1 MSSDRRLAIRRSF
14 FLSEPT
20 IFALKAAL
28 CQWDLRKS
36 RGSGAHLN
44 EMPLVEAVHM
54 DRGLQVRAEAL
65 FGPRVPALLRFS
77 RDDFHIGAARKDR
90 TLPGGVVLVRNHRQV
105 RHLLYPLRNMAVEL
119 ALEASAVDTGIVG
132 FAQEQCVKPGALRAV
147 RADPRLGYERFI
159 VLRKRNGFEAEVHI
173 ALNPCCKR
181 LTGTSARSLLSAV
194 K

>member
-1 MSSDRRLAIRRSF
+1 
-14 FLSEPT
+14 
-20 IFALKAAL
+20 
-28 CQWDLRKS
+28 
-36 RGSGAHLN
+36 
-44 EMPLVEAVHM
+44 M

-132 FAQEQCVKPGALRAV
+132 FADEQCVKPGALRAV
-147 RADPRLGYERFI
+147 RADPRK
-159 VLRKRNGFEAEVHI
+159 VLIFASPAPHGAVQKRQMPFLVAS
-173 ALNPCCKR
+173 PR
-181 LTGTSARSLLSAV
+181 LAVCAV
-194 K
+194 KGARFAFIGAKRRPLDRRSRRSRRTLSEGRADSTKRHFSLTR